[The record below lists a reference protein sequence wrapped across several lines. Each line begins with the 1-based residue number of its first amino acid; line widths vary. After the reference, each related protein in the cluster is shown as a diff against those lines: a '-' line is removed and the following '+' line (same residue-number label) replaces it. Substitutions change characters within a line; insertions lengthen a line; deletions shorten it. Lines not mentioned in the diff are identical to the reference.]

1 MILTGTRHKTF
12 IIDNVTFTLEMY
24 MNHEKKLIL
33 IAIGAFVTLSL
44 LVFPSTNMIA
54 YSQSENQTEGK
65 EQAQE
70 KLFELAQK
78 FNKILKDSNVNLT
91 LPQNGDLSSKL
102 QELKDSGAF
111 KELSEKFSQAVQ
123 ELGQGNKTEELKQEA
138 GADLSTLMQKLQSLR
153 NNSTQ

>member
-1 MILTGTRHKTF
+1 MIARG
-12 IIDNVTFTLEMY
+12 V
-24 MNHEKKLIL
+24 
-33 IAIGAFVTLSL
+33 FVTLSL
-44 LVFPSTNMIA
+44 LVFPSTSRIA
-54 YSQSENQTEGK
+54 YSQSENKTQGN

-91 LPQNGDLSSKL
+91 LPQNGDLSAKL

-123 ELGQGNKTEELKQEA
+123 ELGQGNKTEELKEQA
-138 GADLSTLMQKLQSLR
+138 GADLGKLIQKLQDLR

>member
-1 MILTGTRHKTF
+1 
-12 IIDNVTFTLEMY
+12 MY
-24 MNHEKKLIL
+24 MNPERKLIL
-33 IAIGAFVTLSL
+33 IAIGAFATLSL
-44 LVFPSTNMIA
+44 FVFPSTNMMA
-54 YSQSENQTEGK
+54 YSQSENKTQGN

-91 LPQNGDLSSKL
+91 LPQNGDLSAKL

-123 ELGQGNKTEELKQEA
+123 ELGQGNKTEVLKEQA
-138 GADLSTLMQKLQSLR
+138 GADLGKLIQKLQDLR

>member
-1 MILTGTRHKTF
+1 
-12 IIDNVTFTLEMY
+12 MY
-24 MNHEKKLIL
+24 MNPERKLIL

-44 LVFPSTNMIA
+44 FVFPSTNMIA
-54 YSQSENQTEGK
+54 YSQSENKTQGK

-138 GADLSTLMQKLQSLR
+138 GADLSKLMQKLQSLR

>member
-1 MILTGTRHKTF
+1 
-12 IIDNVTFTLEMY
+12 
-24 MNHEKKLIL
+24 MNPERKLIL
-33 IAIGAFVTLSL
+33 IAIGAFATLSL
-44 LVFPSTNMIA
+44 FVFPSTNMMA
-54 YSQSENQTEGK
+54 YSQSENKTQGN

-91 LPQNGDLSSKL
+91 LPQNGDLSAKL

-123 ELGQGNKTEELKQEA
+123 ELGQGNKTEVLKEQA
-138 GADLSTLMQKLQSLR
+138 GADLGKLIQKLQDLR

>member
-1 MILTGTRHKTF
+1 
-12 IIDNVTFTLEMY
+12 MY
-24 MNHEKKLIL
+24 MNPERKLIL
-33 IAIGAFVTLSL
+33 IAIGAFATLSL
-44 LVFPSTNMIA
+44 FVFPSTNMMA
-54 YSQSENQTEGK
+54 YSQSENKTQGN

-91 LPQNGDLSSKL
+91 LPQNGDLSAKL

>member
-1 MILTGTRHKTF
+1 
-12 IIDNVTFTLEMY
+12 
-24 MNHEKKLIL
+24 MNHERKLIL
-33 IAIGAFVTLSL
+33 IAIGAFATLSL
-44 LVFPSTNMIA
+44 FVFPSTNMMA
-54 YSQSENQTEGK
+54 YSQSENKTQGN

-138 GADLSTLMQKLQSLR
+138 GADLSKLMQKLQSLR

>member
-1 MILTGTRHKTF
+1 
-12 IIDNVTFTLEMY
+12 MY
-24 MNHEKKLIL
+24 MNHERKLIL
-33 IAIGAFVTLSL
+33 IAIGAFATLSL
-44 LVFPSTNMIA
+44 FVFPSTNMIA
-54 YSQSENQTEGK
+54 YSQSENKTQGK

-91 LPQNGDLSSKL
+91 LPQNGDLSAKL

-123 ELGQGNKTEELKQEA
+123 ELGQGNKTEELKEQA
-138 GADLSTLMQKLQSLR
+138 GADLGKLIQKLQDLR

>member
-1 MILTGTRHKTF
+1 
-12 IIDNVTFTLEMY
+12 
-24 MNHEKKLIL
+24 MNHERKLIL

-44 LVFPSTNMIA
+44 FVFPSTNMIA
-54 YSQSENQTEGK
+54 YSQSENKTQGK

-91 LPQNGDLSSKL
+91 LPQNGDLSAKL

-123 ELGQGNKTEELKQEA
+123 ELGQGNKTEELKEQA
-138 GADLSTLMQKLQSLR
+138 GADLGKLIQKLQDLR

>member
-1 MILTGTRHKTF
+1 
-12 IIDNVTFTLEMY
+12 MY
-24 MNHEKKLIL
+24 MNHERKLIL

-44 LVFPSTNMIA
+44 FVFPSTNMIA
-54 YSQSENQTEGK
+54 YSQSENKTQGK

-123 ELGQGNKTEELKQEA
+123 ELGQGNKTQELKQEA